1 MDKIILIYG
10 FMWEHLQKDTGVE
23 SMNKYDFITELQ
35 SLHQLFYHFN
45 VFYSIKYLKSQD
57 KS

>member
-23 SMNKYDFITELQ
+23 SML
-35 SLHQLFYHFN
+35 SLVVN
-45 VFYSIKYLKSQD
+45 V
-57 KS
+57 